1 MGEKKN
7 KLQIWSLHLKL
18 SESNLSK
25 KKKKSM
31 PINRG

>member
-25 KKKKSM
+25 KKKKV
-31 PINRG
+31 NANQ